1 MVRVPTLFSA
11 RAPSSASS
19 LALTAT
25 WFDAIASSRGLIVG
39 EGRAGVGDD
48 RALGRDALLERLAFE
63 RLRLAD
69 PGRGKSALIERN
81 AALHADAGRGAGARN
96 AAGVARQ
103 RY

>member
-25 WFDAIASSRGLIVG
+25 SLEAIALERRLIVG
-39 EGRAGVGDD
+39 EGRPGVRDD
-48 RALGRDALLERLAFE
+48 QPLGGDALLERLAFE

-69 PGRGKSALIERN
+69 PRGGK
-81 AALHADAGRGAGARN
+81 AALVERDAALQADAGGGARPVE
-96 AAGVARQ
+96 AAGVAGSW
-103 RY
+103 Y